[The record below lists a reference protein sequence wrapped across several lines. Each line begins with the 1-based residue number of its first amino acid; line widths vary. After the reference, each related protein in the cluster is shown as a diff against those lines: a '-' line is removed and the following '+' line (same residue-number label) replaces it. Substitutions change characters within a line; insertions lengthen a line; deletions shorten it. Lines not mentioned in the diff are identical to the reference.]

1 MNKAGLLYVT
11 IASLLWGT
19 SGIFVRY
26 LTPLGFSS
34 LQMTAMRALISSIG
48 MAGYVFFKDK
58 SLFKTNRK
66 ALFLFIAGGFSM
78 YSTALFYYMSMQESS
93 IATAVVLMYTA
104 PVFVMIYSVLFLG
117 ERFSLAKGISLI
129 GMLLGCALISGIVG
143 DAQFNAKGVF
153 FGALSGITYSIYNI
167 LAKIQMRQNNN
178 PVTTSLYCFIFMAV
192 AAVSLGNIPGV
203 VGIVSQ
209 NPAGALPLVLGLGVV
224 TCLLPYFFYTKAM
237 EKLSAGIAS
246 SLGIMEPVAAT
257 LYGLL
262 IFGEW
267 PGIYG
272 AIGFVCVLGSVLL
285 LSRCEG

>member
-1 MNKAGLLYVT
+1 MNKKGLLYVI

-34 LQMTAMRALISSIG
+34 LQMTAIRAVISSLG

-58 SLFKTNRK
+58 SLFKTNPK
-66 ALFLFIAGGFSM
+66 ALVLFIAGGFSM
-78 YSTALFYYMSMQESS
+78 YMTALFYYMSMQESS

-104 PVFVMIYSVLFLG
+104 PVFVMIYSVIFLG
-117 ERFSLAKGISLI
+117 ERFSAAKGVSLV
-129 GMLLGCALISGIVG
+129 GMLIGCALISGIVG
-143 DAQFNAKGVF
+143 DARFNAKGIF

-192 AAVSLGNIPGV
+192 AAVSLGNVPGIIET
-203 VGIVSQ
+203 VGQ
-209 NPAGALPLVLGLGVV
+209 NPMGSLPLVLGLGVV

-257 LYGLL
+257 FYGLV

-267 PGIYG
+267 PGIFG
-272 AIGFVCVLGSVLL
+272 AIGFVCVLGAVLL